1 MPLLLSKYKV
11 NSLID
16 GKYLESTFKQFQ
28 ARYIINRKG
37 RVNILLILGFVY

>member
-1 MPLLLSKYKV
+1 MEKIYTHNLTA
-11 NSLID
+11 LID
-16 GKYLESTFKQFQ
+16 GKYLKSTFKQFQ